1 MVFYKQVLSKTGFD
15 KYKVIDV
22 QYKGQVVASKY
33 AGNAKVDSV
42 QLRKNVEKLLRQ
54 SIEAE
59 NDTIIRAVAPIIKLE
74 ADSAIASDPSLQDDK
89 VITPEKKSSPN
100 PLKSLSPAKPSVK
113 TPLQPVVNNKKNTPP
128 PAKENKPRQEEKKK
142 EPKAVMPKKTTE
154 EENGGYN

>member
-1 MVFYKQVLSKTGFD
+1 M
-15 KYKVIDV
+15 KYKAE
-22 QYKGQVVASKY
+22 VVVSKHV
-33 AGNAKVDSV
+33 GNVKIEWV

-89 VITPEKKSSPN
+89 VITPEKNSSPN
-100 PLKSLSPAKPSVK
+100 PLKSLSPAKPPVK
-113 TPLQPVVNNKKNTPP
+113 ANPK
-128 PAKENKPRQEEKKK
+128 PAVSNQKVKKK
-142 EPKAVMPKKTTE
+142 EPKAVMPKKPVE